1 MLRKASQ
8 AKGRTG
14 VTSDRRRFLQVAVA
28 AAALP
33 SALRITWPLLMAS
46 DAFAQKNYPAKPI
59 RLLVGLAAGGPAD
72 TVARL
77 VGDELSRS
85 LGTPVLI
92 ENLTGAAGNVATG
105 RVAKAAPDGYTLL
118 LATPAPIIVN
128 PILYKQVPFDP
139 IKDFAPISRL
149 CSQPNFLV
157 THMDLPAQNVQE
169 LVLLAR
175 SQPGKLTF
183 ASGGVGDTQHLAGE
197 LFKSMA
203 RVDIRHVPYRSI
215 AMAVP
220 DLLAGRITMAF
231 AGATVALPLVREGK
245 LRALAVTSL
254 TRSPAA
260 PDLPTMAESGFPAF
274 DITAW
279 FGLMAPAGTPAL
291 IIDRL
296 HRETVSALARP
307 GLRKKF
313 DELGM
318 TTIGNSPE
326 EFAAAIQVESPRWTK
341 IIKDSGASLTN

>member
-1 MLRKASQ
+1 MKY
-8 AKGRTG
+8 
-14 VTSDRRRFLQVAVA
+14 DRRQFLKVAIAATALSSVSRITPVMAGDAVA
-28 AAALP
+28 Q
-33 SALRITWPLLMAS
+33 TH
-46 DAFAQKNYPAKPI
+46 YPAKPI
-59 RLLVGLAAGGPAD
+59 RILVGLAAGGPAD

-77 VGDELSRS
+77 VGDELSRG

-92 ENLTGAAGNVATG
+92 ENVTGAGGNLATD

-118 LATPAPIIVN
+118 LATSGPIIAN
-128 PILYKQVPFDP
+128 PILYKRVPFDP

-157 THMDLPAQNVQE
+157 TEIDLPTQNVQE

-175 SQPGKLTF
+175 SQPGNLTF

-203 RVDIRHVPYRSI
+203 LIDIRHVPYRSI
-215 AMAVP
+215 AIAVP
-220 DLLAGRITMAF
+220 DLMAGRITMAF

-245 LRALAVTSL
+245 LRALAVTSQ
-254 TRSPAA
+254 TRSPAL
-260 PDLPTMAESGFPAF
+260 PDLPTMAESGFPDF

-279 FGLMAPAGTPAL
+279 FGLMAPVGTPTP

-296 HRETVSALARP
+296 HREALRVLAVPR
-307 GLRKKF
+307 LRKKF

-318 TTIGNSPE
+318 ATIGNSPA
-326 EFAAAIQVESPRWTK
+326 EFAAAIQAEIPLDKRNRAICYVQGVLYHLSV
-341 IIKDSGASLTN
+341 

>member
-1 MLRKASQ
+1 
-8 AKGRTG
+8 
-14 VTSDRRRFLQVAVA
+14 
-28 AAALP
+28 
-33 SALRITWPLLMAS
+33 MAS
-46 DAFAQKNYPAKPI
+46 DAVAQTNYPAKPI
-59 RLLVGLAAGGPAD
+59 RVLVGLAAGGPAD

-77 VGDELSRS
+77 VGDELSKG

-92 ENLTGAAGNVATG
+92 ENVTGAGGNLATD

-118 LATPAPIIVN
+118 LATIGPIITN
-128 PILYKQVPFDP
+128 PILYQKLPFDP
-139 IKDFAPISRL
+139 VKDFAPISRL

-157 THMDLPAQNVQE
+157 THIDLPAQNVQE

-203 RVDIRHVPYRSI
+203 LVDIRHVPYRSI
-215 AMAVP
+215 ATAVP

-231 AGATVALPLVREGK
+231 AGATVALPLAREGK

-279 FGLMAPAGTPAL
+279 FGLMAPVGTAAA

-296 HRETVSALARP
+296 HRETVRVLALP

-318 TTIGNSPE
+318 ATIGNSPA
-326 EFAAAIQVESPRWTK
+326 EFAAAIQAEIPRWTK
-341 IIKDSGASLTN
+341 IIKDSGASLTD

>member
-1 MLRKASQ
+1 
-8 AKGRTG
+8 
-14 VTSDRRRFLQVAVA
+14 VTSDRRQFLKVAIA

-33 SALRITWPLLMAS
+33 SASRITWPLLMVS
-46 DAFAQKNYPAKPI
+46 DAVAQTNYPAKPI

-77 VGDELSRS
+77 VGHELSS
-85 LGTPVLI
+85 GLGTPVLI
-92 ENLTGAAGNVATG
+92 ENVTGAGGNLATD

-118 LATPAPIIVN
+118 LATSGPIIAN
-128 PILYKQVPFDP
+128 PILYQKLPFDP

-157 THMDLPAQNVQE
+157 THIDLPAQNVQE

-197 LFKSMA
+197 LFKSVA
-203 RVDIRHVPYRSI
+203 LVDIRHVPYRSI
-215 AMAVP
+215 ATAVP
-220 DLLAGRITMAF
+220 DLLAGRVTMAF

-260 PDLPTMAESGFPAF
+260 PDLPTMAESGFPGF

-279 FGLMAPAGTPAL
+279 FGLMAPVGTPVL

-296 HRETVSALARP
+296 HHETVSVLP

-318 TTIGNSPE
+318 AMIGNSPA
-326 EFAAAIQVESPRWTK
+326 EFAAAIQAEIPRWTK
-341 IIKDSGASLTN
+341 IIKDSGARLTD

>member
-1 MLRKASQ
+1 
-8 AKGRTG
+8 
-14 VTSDRRRFLQVAVA
+14 VTSDRRQFLNVAIAV
-28 AAALP
+28 AALP
-33 SALRITWPLLMAS
+33 SASRIGWPLLMAS
-46 DAFAQKNYPAKPI
+46 DAVAQTNYPTKPI
-59 RLLVGLAAGGPAD
+59 RILVGLAAGGPAD

-77 VGDELSRS
+77 VGDELSRG

-92 ENLTGAAGNVATG
+92 ENVTGAGGNLATG
-105 RVAKAAPDGYTLL
+105 RVAKAPPDGYTLL
-118 LATPAPIIVN
+118 LATSGPIIAN
-128 PILYKQVPFDP
+128 PVLYKKVPFDP

-157 THMDLPAQNVQE
+157 THIDLPVQNVQE

-203 RVDIRHVPYRSI
+203 LIDMRHVPYRSI

-220 DLLAGRITMAF
+220 DLLAGRITLAF

-260 PDLPTMAESGFPAF
+260 PELPTMAESGFPGF

-279 FGLMAPAGTPAL
+279 FGLMAPVGTPEL

-296 HRETVSALARP
+296 HRETVSVLPA
-307 GLRKKF
+307 LRKKF

-318 TTIGNSPE
+318 ATIGNSPA
-326 EFAAAIQVESPRWTK
+326 EFAASIQAEIPRWTK
-341 IIKDSGASLTN
+341 IIRDSGASLTD